1 MDANE
6 HESTAFVAL
15 NPELGPKSAVAC
27 ILCLSGESIWVSLLT
42 GDQMPLVRISLIAGK
57 PESYRQKIS
66 DVVHRAMVET
76 VNVPAQDRFQ
86 IITEH
91 SKNDF
96 VYDAQYLNIPRT
108 DDLVIIQITLNAG
121 RTTELKKAL
130 YRRIADLLNQ
140 EAGIRKED
148 VFINLVEVSKE
159 NWSFGNGEAQYAT

>member
-1 MDANE
+1 
-6 HESTAFVAL
+6 
-15 NPELGPKSAVAC
+15 
-27 ILCLSGESIWVSLLT
+27 
-42 GDQMPLVRISLIAGK
+42 MPLVRISLMAGK

-91 SKNDF
+91 SKSDF
-96 VYDAQYLNIPRT
+96 IYDAQYLNIPRT

-148 VFINLVEVSKE
+148 VFINLVEVTKE